1 MSFLKTERTK
11 SVYNNFKNPVHGNN
25 VERFSTNDCDDY
37 FSRLYH
43 AKNVLNQFEV
53 KPCSRAHSRAWHY
66 SPRVLIG

>member
-25 VERFSTNDCDDY
+25 VERFSTNDCDGY

-43 AKNVLNQFEV
+43 AKNV
-53 KPCSRAHSRAWHY
+53 
-66 SPRVLIG
+66 IG